1 MKNFLVFIL
10 LGSFF
15 PCFSQTKDNRLVIGN
30 VDSVYSNILG
40 EKRKIWIHVPDTS
53 NNTIYGSARHFPVV
67 YLLDGDAHFYSVVG
81 MIQQLSEINGNQIC
95 PDMIV
100 VGIPNTDR
108 TRDLTPTHVGK
119 SFYMDS
125 NATKTSGGGEKF
137 IAFLEKE
144 LIPYIDARYPTS
156 PYRMLIGH
164 SFGGL
169 LVVNT
174 LIHHPELFNT
184 YVAIDPSL
192 WWDHQKLL
200 KQAEVDFD
208 QKKYSNKNLF
218 LAVANT
224 MQKDMDTVRVINDT
238 ANNTLHIRSIL
249 EFAKYLGNRPGTGI
263 RYSWK
268 YYNDDNHGSV
278 PLIAEYDALHF
289 FFDYYKLPSPDPDS
303 LSVEVVTRHYK
314 MISERMGYTILPT
327 EQNINEI
334 GYYFMGNKKF
344 DKAFE
349 FFKLNIENYP
359 GSFNVYDSMGDY
371 YRAKGDKQ
379 KAIEYYSKVLPIRN
393 NPETIQKLTELKS
406 K

>member
-1 MKNFLVFIL
+1 LRYIMKNFLLFVFL
-10 LGSFF
+10 VSFL
-15 PCFSQTKDNRLVIGN
+15 PCFSQTKDNRLVIGT
-30 VDSVYSNILG
+30 VDSVYSNILR
-40 EKRKIWIHVPDTS
+40 EKRKIWVHIPDTGD
-53 NNTIYGSARHFPVV
+53 NMIYGKRHFPVV

-81 MIQQLSEINGNQIC
+81 MIHQLSEINGNQIC

-108 TRDLTPTHVGK
+108 TRDLTPTHVNK
-119 SFYMDS
+119 SIYMDS
-125 NATKTSGGGEKF
+125 SATKTSGGGEKF
-137 IAFLEKE
+137 TEFLEKE
-144 LIPYIDARYPTS
+144 LIPYIDANYPTS

-174 LIHHPELFNT
+174 LIHHSDLFNA

-192 WWDHQKLL
+192 WWDHQKIL
-200 KQAEVDFD
+200 KQAESEFD

-224 MQKDMDTVRVINDT
+224 MQKEMDTLRVIHDT
-238 ANNTLHIRSIL
+238 AGNTLHIRSIL

-268 YYNDDNHGSV
+268 YYSDDNHGSV

-289 FFDYYKLPSPDPDS
+289 FFDFYKLPAVDLDS

-314 MISERMGYTILPT
+314 II
-327 EQNINEI
+327 
-334 GYYFMGNKKF
+334 
-344 DKAFE
+344 
-349 FFKLNIENYP
+349 
-359 GSFNVYDSMGDY
+359 
-371 YRAKGDKQ
+371 
-379 KAIEYYSKVLPIRN
+379 
-393 NPETIQKLTELKS
+393 
-406 K
+406 

>member
-1 MKNFLVFIL
+1 MKNFLVLIV

-15 PCFSQTKDNRLVIGN
+15 PCFSQSKDNLLIIGN
-30 VDSVYSNILG
+30 VDSVFSNILK
-40 EKRKIWIHVPDTS
+40 EKRKIWVHVPDTGD
-53 NNTIYGSARHFPVV
+53 NMIYGARHYPVV

-108 TRDLTPTHVGK
+108 TRDLTPTHDGK
-119 SFYMDS
+119 SIYMDS

-137 IAFLEKE
+137 IEFLEKE
-144 LIPYIDARYPTS
+144 LIPYIDSHYPTS

-200 KQAEVDFD
+200 KQAEDGFD

-224 MQKDMDTVRVINDT
+224 MQKDMDTGRVVNDT
-238 ANNTLHIRSIL
+238 AVNTMHIRSIL

-263 RYSWK
+263 RYGWK

-278 PLIAEYDALHF
+278 PLIAE
-289 FFDYYKLPSPDPDS
+289 
-303 LSVEVVTRHYK
+303 
-314 MISERMGYTILPT
+314 
-327 EQNINEI
+327 
-334 GYYFMGNKKF
+334 
-344 DKAFE
+344 
-349 FFKLNIENYP
+349 
-359 GSFNVYDSMGDY
+359 
-371 YRAKGDKQ
+371 
-379 KAIEYYSKVLPIRN
+379 
-393 NPETIQKLTELKS
+393 
-406 K
+406 